1 MGTCSHLLPRMKT
14 HFPRSL
20 FHFSNKI
27 SSNVYLSGSYS
38 VCAPRPTF
46 SSLVFSFPS
55 SPPIVGAHI
64 VLLDQVLSSQQ
75 SGVLDADSSW
85 LGLLPSGSLT
95 KDNVGSGIKI
105 RDSGRG
111 CKGQAPCP
119 DSGPLLLSLAPPASL
134 PPPTYLPACNLP
146 SWVPSQGTTY
156 AIPRPKAGVGFAN
169 TDPLDPW
176 I

>member
-1 MGTCSHLLPRMKT
+1 MLGYAGPREKGIT
-14 HFPRSL
+14 PGPH
-20 FHFSNKI
+20 
-27 SSNVYLSGSYS
+27 
-38 VCAPRPTF
+38 
-46 SSLVFSFPS
+46 PS

-64 VLLDQVLSSQQ
+64 VLLDQVLGSQQ

-119 DSGPLLLSLAPPASL
+119 DSGPLLLSLAPLASL